1 VTLKSKADGV
11 TEGTETATMT
21 LQPGSGYKVGRN
33 NQATVSILDSP

>member
-1 VTLKSKADGV
+1 
-11 TEGTETATMT
+11 MT